1 MGPAFAQVGISLV
14 AAIIAT
20 RGWIMND
27 ETVLKRV
34 SYAMTVLAVLILVLL
49 VVIYSIAGFMAN

>member
-1 MGPAFAQVGISLV
+1 MTPVYAQVGISLV

-34 SYAMTVLAVLILVLL
+34 SNTMTVLAILILVLL
-49 VVIYSIAGFMAN
+49 VTMYAVAGFK